1 MSCCGAAATLLPVTP
16 YEQLTAA
23 GKLRRLH
30 ALAEAAIAHYG
41 LDEPRLQFH
50 AAKTNAHYRVTTRQG
65 QRLILRVGR
74 PGWRTLNDLESE
86 AMWLDALARDTDIGA
101 PEIIRTRDGKPTLEL
116 ELAGGGG
123 VRQVTL
129 MTRVP
134 GRGLG
139 RYLSAPNLERMGAL
153 FATLHHHG
161 KEWTPPVG
169 FTDRRFEHWLSRGEA
184 NTLLSEAALD
194 RLTTPQ
200 RGLVLRLHDHVETA
214 YRRIDRA
221 DLRVIHCDLWHG
233 NINLHHGALH
243 PFDFEDTLNGFR
255 AHDIAMAMLDLLEQT
270 DDETYAGLLLA
281 FRRGYE
287 ALLPWPDDPI
297 EPLQAGRILWKM
309 NYVAGIYPN
318 RLPQMVQWYEA
329 VLLAYERTGRIGKP
343 QAG

>member
-1 MSCCGAAATLLPVTP
+1 MTP

-30 ALAEAAIAHYG
+30 ALAETALAYYG
-41 LDEPRLQFH
+41 LDEPSLQFH
-50 AAKTNAHYRVTTRQG
+50 AARTNAHYRVTTRQG
-65 QRLILRVGR
+65 QRLFLRVGR
-74 PGWRTLNDLESE
+74 PGWRTLRDLQSE
-86 AMWLDALARDTDIGA
+86 AMWLDALARDTNVGA
-101 PEIIRTRDGKPTLEL
+101 PEVIRARDGQPTLEL
-116 ELAGGGG
+116 NLPGGAG

-139 RYLSAPNLERMGAL
+139 GYLTARNMGRMGAL

-161 KEWTPPVG
+161 KAWTPPPG
-169 FTDRRFEHWLSRGEA
+169 FTERRFEHWLSRGEA
-184 NTLLSEAALD
+184 NALLSETALD
-194 RLTTPQ
+194 GLATPQ
-200 RGLVLRLHDHVETA
+200 RELILRLHDHVESA

-243 PFDFEDTLNGFR
+243 PFDFEDTINGFR

-287 ALLPWPDDPI
+287 ALLPWPEDPI

-309 NYVAGIYPN
+309 NYVAGLYPY

-329 VLLAYERTGRIGKP
+329 VLRAYERTGRMVQP
-343 QAG
+343 PAR

>member
-1 MSCCGAAATLLPVTP
+1 MTP

-30 ALAEAAIAHYG
+30 ALAETALAYYG
-41 LDEPRLQFH
+41 LDEPSLQFH
-50 AAKTNAHYRVTTRQG
+50 AARTNAHYRVTTRQG
-65 QRLILRVGR
+65 QRLFLRVGR
-74 PGWRTLNDLESE
+74 PGWRTLRDLQSE
-86 AMWLDALARDTDIGA
+86 AMWLDALARDTNVGA
-101 PEIIRTRDGKPTLEL
+101 PEVIRARDGQPTLEL
-116 ELAGGGG
+116 NLPGGAG

-139 RYLSAPNLERMGAL
+139 GYLTARNMGRMGAL

-161 KEWTPPVG
+161 KAWTPPPG
-169 FTDRRFEHWLSRGEA
+169 FTERRFEHWLSRGEA
-184 NTLLSEAALD
+184 NALLSETALD
-194 RLTTPQ
+194 GLATPQ
-200 RGLVLRLHDHVETA
+200 RELILRLHDHVESA

-233 NINLHHGALH
+233 NINLHHGELH
-243 PFDFEDTLNGFR
+243 PFDFEDTINGFR

-287 ALLPWPDDPI
+287 ALLPWPEDPI

-309 NYVAGIYPN
+309 NYVAGLYPD

-329 VLLAYERTGRIGKP
+329 VLRAYERTGRMVQP
-343 QAG
+343 PAR

>member
-1 MSCCGAAATLLPVTP
+1 MTP

-30 ALAEAAIAHYG
+30 ALAETALAHYE
-41 LDEPRLQFH
+41 LDEPSLQFH
-50 AAKTNAHYRVTTRQG
+50 AARTNAHYRVTTRQG
-65 QRLILRVGR
+65 QRLFLRVGR
-74 PGWRTLNDLESE
+74 PGWRTLRDLQSE
-86 AMWLDALARDTDIGA
+86 AMWLDALARDTNVGA
-101 PEIIRTRDGKPTLEL
+101 PEVIRARDGQPTLEL
-116 ELAGGGG
+116 NLPGGAG

-139 RYLSAPNLERMGAL
+139 GYLTARNMGRMGAL

-161 KEWTPPVG
+161 KAWTPPPG
-169 FTDRRFEHWLSRGEA
+169 FTERRFEHWLSRGEA
-184 NTLLSEAALD
+184 NALLSETALD
-194 RLTTPQ
+194 GLATPQ
-200 RGLVLRLHDHVETA
+200 RELILRLHDHVESA

-233 NINLHHGALH
+233 NINLHHGELH
-243 PFDFEDTLNGFR
+243 PFDFEDTINGFR

-287 ALLPWPDDPI
+287 ALLPWPEDPI

-309 NYVAGIYPN
+309 NYVAGLYPD

-329 VLLAYERTGRIGKP
+329 VLRAYERTGRMVQP
-343 QAG
+343 PAR

>member
-1 MSCCGAAATLLPVTP
+1 MTP

-30 ALAEAAIAHYG
+30 ALAETALAYYG
-41 LDEPRLQFH
+41 LDEPSLQFH
-50 AAKTNAHYRVTTRQG
+50 AARTNAHYRVTTRQG
-65 QRLILRVGR
+65 QRLFLRVGR
-74 PGWRTLNDLESE
+74 PGWRTLRDLQSE
-86 AMWLDALARDTDIGA
+86 AMWLDALARDTNVGA
-101 PEIIRTRDGKPTLEL
+101 PEVIRARDGQPTLEL
-116 ELAGGGG
+116 NLPGGAG

-139 RYLSAPNLERMGAL
+139 GYLTARNMGRMGAL

-161 KEWTPPVG
+161 KAWTPPPG
-169 FTDRRFEHWLSRGEA
+169 FTERRFEHWLSRGEA
-184 NTLLSEAALD
+184 NALLSETALD
-194 RLTTPQ
+194 GLATPQ
-200 RGLVLRLHDHVETA
+200 RELILRLHDHVESA

-233 NINLHHGALH
+233 NINLHHGELH
-243 PFDFEDTLNGFR
+243 PFDFEDTINGFR

-287 ALLPWPDDPI
+287 ALLPWPEDPI

-309 NYVAGIYPN
+309 NYVAGLYPY

-329 VLLAYERTGRIGKP
+329 VLRAYERTGRMVKP
-343 QAG
+343 PAR

>member
-1 MSCCGAAATLLPVTP
+1 MTP

-30 ALAEAAIAHYG
+30 ALAETALAYYG
-41 LDEPRLQFH
+41 LDEPSLQFH
-50 AAKTNAHYRVTTRQG
+50 AARTNAHYRVTTRQG
-65 QRLILRVGR
+65 QRLYLRVGR
-74 PGWRTLNDLESE
+74 PGWRTLRDLQSE
-86 AMWLDALARDTDIGA
+86 AMWLDALARDTNVGA
-101 PEIIRTRDGKPTLEL
+101 PEVIRARDGQPTLEL
-116 ELAGGGG
+116 NLPGGAG

-139 RYLSAPNLERMGAL
+139 GYLTARNMGRMGAL

-161 KEWTPPVG
+161 KAWTPPPG
-169 FTDRRFEHWLSRGEA
+169 FTERRFEHWLSRGEA
-184 NTLLSEAALD
+184 NALLSETALD
-194 RLTTPQ
+194 GLATPQ
-200 RGLVLRLHDHVETA
+200 RELILRLHDHVESA

-233 NINLHHGALH
+233 NINLHHGELH
-243 PFDFEDTLNGFR
+243 PFDFEDTINGFR

-287 ALLPWPDDPI
+287 ALLPWPEDPI

-309 NYVAGIYPN
+309 NYVAGLYPD

-329 VLLAYERTGRIGKP
+329 VLRAYERTGRMVQP
-343 QAG
+343 PAR

>member
-1 MSCCGAAATLLPVTP
+1 MTP

-30 ALAEAAIAHYG
+30 ALAETALAYYG
-41 LDEPRLQFH
+41 LDEPSLQFH
-50 AAKTNAHYRVTTRQG
+50 AARTNAHYRVTTRQG
-65 QRLILRVGR
+65 QRLFLRVGR
-74 PGWRTLNDLESE
+74 PGWRTLRDLQSE
-86 AMWLDALARDTDIGA
+86 AMWLDALARDTNVGA
-101 PEIIRTRDGKPTLEL
+101 PEVIRARDGQPTLEL
-116 ELAGGGG
+116 NLPGGAG

-139 RYLSAPNLERMGAL
+139 GYLTARNMGRMGAL

-161 KEWTPPVG
+161 KAWTPPPG
-169 FTDRRFEHWLSRGEA
+169 FTERRFEHWLSRGEA
-184 NTLLSEAALD
+184 NALLSETALD
-194 RLTTPQ
+194 GLATPQ
-200 RGLVLRLHDHVETA
+200 RELILRLHDHVESA

-233 NINLHHGALH
+233 NINLHHGELH
-243 PFDFEDTLNGFR
+243 PFDFEDTINGFR

-287 ALLPWPDDPI
+287 ALLPWPEDPI

-309 NYVAGIYPN
+309 NYVAGLYPY

-329 VLLAYERTGRIGKP
+329 VLRAYERTGRMVQP
-343 QAG
+343 PAR